1 MTGRPDDG
9 HGVSTETAPGIS
21 DARELRVYD
30 FRRPTKLSRE
40 HVRVLEMALDTL
52 SRQWTTLLTTQLRS
66 VCSVTFVS
74 VEQLT
79 YDEYVSSLQTPTSLF
94 VLELDPIPGAG
105 MLDVSV
111 PVAMTIV
118 DHLLGGPGREGQ
130 PERTFTEIE
139 SMLLHSVFERALAE
153 LGYAFEGVIPLVGT
167 IARTETSPQFAQAA
181 SPSDGFLVAGFE
193 LVVGSQSC
201 LTTLA
206 LPFGDMFAALERSLQ
221 GTSSNRERSDRE
233 AARRLVTE
241 RLTDTD
247 VEVALVVGPT
257 LVRMSDVVS
266 LKPGDVVRLGHPIS
280 EPLSVTSAGTTFA
293 HAVPGSEGSRMACLI
308 VHSSEES

>member
-1 MTGRPDDG
+1 MP
-9 HGVSTETAPGIS
+9 VSSASTTS
-21 DARELRVYD
+21 DAPPS
-30 FRRPTKLSRE
+30 FSRD

-66 VCSVTFVS
+66 VCSVTFAS

-94 VLELDPIPGAG
+94 VLELDPIAGAG

-111 PVAMTIV
+111 PVAMTVV

-221 GTSSNRERSDRE
+221 GTSSTRERSDRE

-266 LKPGDVVRLGHPIS
+266 LKPGDVVRLGHSIS